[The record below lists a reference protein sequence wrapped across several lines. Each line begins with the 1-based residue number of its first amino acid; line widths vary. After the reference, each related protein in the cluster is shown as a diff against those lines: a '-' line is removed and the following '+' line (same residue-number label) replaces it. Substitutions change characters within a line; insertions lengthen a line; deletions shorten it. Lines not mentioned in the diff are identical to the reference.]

1 MVQKDRGGTAQ
12 ARPLR
17 LQGIQAS
24 PLRCGRFRTSPDPS
38 MILVWVFPRGPWELP
53 SYGVPGPFLPPSP
66 LDPERSLGSGFG
78 TGPSKFIFLRI
89 PSSEE
94 SGAVGKDPFD
104 KAFVPIRVPS
114 GGRETKEGSL
124 ASGPFPQGT
133 SEDVHHGQVDPRS
146 HPFTRVRSPK
156 GPCHGSW
163 VEPWKADLFSGD
175 HPEG

>member
-94 SGAVGKDPFD
+94 GGAVGKDPFD